1 MGADRRCGGG
11 LGVELVRRE
20 RLRDGRI
27 GLRCE
32 LAQACQIVPA
42 MGGGVKA
49 CVAHGVLAFRGCVP
63 EDAGDEFG
71 HRQGKVFALGVVV
84 VEVGEGHGVI

>member
-1 MGADRRCGGG
+1 
-11 LGVELVRRE
+11 
-20 RLRDGRI
+20 
-27 GLRCE
+27 
-32 LAQACQIVPA
+32 

-49 CVAHGVLAFRGCVP
+49 RVAHGVLAFGGCVP

-71 HRQGKVFALGVVV
+71 YRQGKVFALGVAV